1 MNAVEK
7 MQSVSIDDY
16 LDGELV
22 SEIRHEYVD
31 GFVYAMTGGTTNHSR
46 LASRALVLLGRSLDG
61 GKCEPLASDLKIRI
75 RRNSRT
81 HFYYPDVTVLCD
93 LPANGTDLFVDN
105 PVVVI
110 EVLSE
115 GTRRTDMNEKCD
127 NYPSIPS
134 LQTYVMLEQD
144 QVKATVYQRGS
155 SGEFDAM
162 VYQGDEAVV
171 PLAAIGASLPLAELY
186 RGIVTA

>member
-1 MNAVEK
+1 MNAAEK
-7 MQSVSIDDY
+7 MQSVSIDEY

-31 GFVYAMTGGTTNHSR
+31 GFIYAMTGGTGNHSR
-46 LASRALVLLGRSLDG
+46 VKVRVLSMLERQLQDSRCVPYD
-61 GKCEPLASDLKIRI
+61 SDFKVRI
-75 RRNSRT
+75 TRT
-81 HFYYPDVTVLCD
+81 NQTYFYYPDASVFCD
-93 LPANGTDLFVDN
+93 TDLAGKTFGHN
-105 PVVVI
+105 PIVII
-110 EVLSE
+110 EVLSD

-127 NYPSIPS
+127 NYLSIPS

-162 VYQGDEAVV
+162 VYQGNEATV
-171 PLAAIGASLPLAELY
+171 PLAAIGASLPLEELY
-186 RGIVTA
+186 CGIVTS